1 MSDTEAK
8 PDEKMEEEKPEA
20 DVEADEVDDAPEA
33 EAAPEA
39 PKEPLTI
46 NEGVQVGIA
55 AWQQHFQVS
64 NEFQAAAI

>member
-20 DVEADEVDDAPEA
+20 DVEVDEVDDAPEA

-46 NEGVQVGIA
+46 NEGVQVRIA
-55 AWQQHFQVS
+55 AWQHRFLP
-64 NEFQAAAI
+64 ATYI

>member
-46 NEGVQVGIA
+46 NEGVQVRIA
-55 AWQQHFQVS
+55 AKQPRFNIS
-64 NEFQAAAI
+64 DECPAAAI